1 MTVPPGGRAD
11 RGEAAGAGASA
22 AGPGRATPGAPT
34 LRAAPARRRPEV
46 AARVCAAVRA
56 AITEGL
62 ARGVF
67 PGVVVAVR
75 HEGRWLVHAAF
86 GWAQVVP
93 RPRPM
98 AVDAVFDLASL
109 TKPLATTAVALHLWS
124 RGLLDLD
131 APVGAYL
138 PAFGHGQHAAVRV
151 RHLLAHIGGL
161 PAWEPLYLPAAG
173 PSGDPCLPGRPRARG
188 CRTIAQAVRRIA
200 ATPRIAP
207 PGTRVE
213 YSDLGFIVLG
223 YLLEQLAGAPLQVLV
238 RRVVATPLR
247 LRTLRY
253 CPPASWPCVATEAG
267 NAYERQ
273 RAASQGLGARFSW
286 RTHVLRGEVHD
297 GNAWYVG
304 RGIAGHAGLFGTAAD
319 VATLGQAWLD
329 GGAASGARLLPVE
342 VVREAL
348 CDQTGGLQPGRRGLG
363 WALAGW
369 PFVGRRASP
378 GAFGHTGFTGTSVL
392 VDPARALVVVL
403 LTNRVHPSAA
413 GDAIVG
419 FRPAFHDAV
428 LKACDG

>member
-1 MTVPPGGRAD
+1 MTRPPA
-11 RGEAAGAGASA
+11 
-22 AGPGRATPGAPT
+22 
-34 LRAAPARRRPEV
+34 LRAARARRTEV
-46 AARVCAAVRA
+46 AARVRAAVRA

-67 PGVVVAVR
+67 PGAVVAVR
-75 HEGRWLVHAAF
+75 QEGRWLVHAAF

-98 AVDAVFDLASL
+98 TVDAVFDLASL

-151 RHLLAHIGGL
+151 RHLLAHTGGL
-161 PAWEPLYLPAAG
+161 PAWEPLYLPAARPPDG
-173 PSGDPCLPGRPRARG
+173 SRAPGARARG
-188 CRTIAQAVRRIA
+188 CRTVAQAVRRIA

-223 YLLEQLAGAPLQVLV
+223 YLLEQLAGAPLHVLV
-238 RRVVATPLR
+238 RRIVGRPLGM
-247 LRTLRY
+247 RTLRY
-253 CPPASWPCVATEAG
+253 RPPVSWPCVATEAG

-273 RAASQGLGARFSW
+273 RAAAQGLGARFSW

-319 VATLGQAWLD
+319 VAALGQAWLD
-329 GGAASGARLLPVE
+329 GGAARGARLLPTD

-378 GAFGHTGFTGTSVL
+378 SAFGHTGFTGTSVL

-413 GDAIVG
+413 HDAIVG

-428 LKACDG
+428 LEACDG